1 MREDTIHHLPGKT
14 VDHIEPTVR
23 IILTAVIAAYVFAC
37 GCSTASKPVAE
48 APPPAP
54 SVQADQPQEI
64 AKLPPAA
71 PHEVQEAVKR
81 VFKESALVDTSRNPA
96 FVTGDFNGDQS
107 QDLAVV
113 LKPDATKLTDLNEEF
128 PSWILRDLAA
138 TKESRGPRLL
148 VGADEV
154 LLAVIHGFGPSGWR
168 DPQAMQTF
176 LLKHAAG
183 SGLEAQSAKSVL
195 AANQGRKV
203 PSLTGDVVAEV
214 LGAKTGYLYYGNAT
228 YSWYDPKTF
237 AGEPEPQRGHGGPKT
252 KQ

>member
-1 MREDTIHHLPGKT
+1 LREDILHHLPGKT
-14 VDHIEPTVR
+14 VDHIQPTFR
-23 IILTAVIAAYVFAC
+23 IILTAVIAACVFAG
-37 GCSTASKPVAE
+37 GCSTASKPLAE
-48 APPPAP
+48 APLPTP
-54 SVQADQPQEI
+54 SVQADQPHEL

-71 PHEVQEAVKR
+71 PNEVQEAVKR

-113 LKPDATKLTDLNEEF
+113 LKPDAARLADLNEEF
-128 PSWILRDLAA
+128 PNWILRDLDG
-138 TKESRGPRLL
+138 TGESRSPRLL

-154 LLAVIHGFGPSGWR
+154 LLAIIHGFGPNGWR
-168 DPQAMQTF
+168 DQQAMQTF

-183 SGLEAQSAKSVL
+183 SRMEAQSTKDFM
-195 AANQGRKV
+195 AANHGRKV
-203 PSLTGDVVAEV
+203 PSLRGDVVAEV

-228 YSWYDPKTF
+228 YSWYDPRTF
-237 AGEPEPQRGHGGPKT
+237 AGEPEAQPGHGGPKM